1 MKLVR
6 VDNYQLKV
14 EDELLLLTPFR
25 KLYKKDKTRDKGNF
39 IEFLTLIYYVY
50 DPRSDYSYIVNE
62 KERLKEVCETN
73 GINKEK
79 FTDLEQECINLYK
92 QLTTTIS
99 NELLRSTKIAISK
112 VREFLENLDMNAVD
126 DKGKPLYTISSVTTA
141 IRQIPQLAKDVMDAE
156 KAIAKELQEQGRVR
170 GGAELHVMEDGIDL

>member
-1 MKLVR
+1 MRLVR
-6 VDNYQLKV
+6 LDNYQLKI

-25 KLYKKDKTRDKGNF
+25 KLYKKDRTRDKGNF
-39 IEFLTLIYYVY
+39 IEFLTLVYFVY

-62 KERLKEVCETN
+62 KERIREVCETN
-73 GINKEK
+73 GIDKEK

-99 NELLRSTKIAISK
+99 NELLKSTKIAISK